1 MSTTKDI
8 RIFQFLDIYGSKFDA
23 SLCSAPD
30 INFQQ
35 TPQYSIIAPTSTTSP
50 FPEGCRL
57 YQILSFF
64 TPTFPAPGP
73 NHFYIKLDFKRH
85 TREASGLTDLRPTS
99 MIMTKTTK
107 RMLELSDD
115 SEFDECFDDENLKL
129 LVEQGIVNVISEV
142 GKDEKSRFMLVE
154 LLLSSDELIRSCQL
168 CQTFGS
174 KDSSWEDA
182 TRVGERYKM
191 CGGCKAQKVFY
202 CSKAC
207 QKRMNIFG
215 GCHLMIEHW
224 KGNELMFFMGHKAVC
239 GKSEDVVRRIIQ
251 DARRKEFLMLG
262 NASMGRQVCQQWR
275 QM

>member
-35 TPQYSIIAPTSTTSP
+35 NPQYSIIAPTTTTSP

-73 NHFYIKLDFKRH
+73 KHFYIKLDFKRH

-99 MIMTKTTK
+99 MVLTKTTK

-115 SEFDECFDDENLKL
+115 SEFDVCFDGENLKL
-129 LVEQGIVNVISEV
+129 LVEQGIVKVISEV
-142 GKDEKSRFMLVE
+142 GRDEKSRFILVE
-154 LLLSSDELIRSCQL
+154 LLLSSDELIRSCEC
-168 CQTFGS
+168 CQTFFKGA
-174 KDSSWEDA
+174 SWEDA
-182 TRVGERYKM
+182 TRDGERYKM
-191 CGGCKAQKVFY
+191 SGGCKAQKVFY
-202 CSKAC
+202 CSKQC
-207 QKRMNIFG
+207 QKSMNIRFG
-215 GCHLMIEHW
+215 DI
-224 KGNELMFFMGHKAVC
+224 
-239 GKSEDVVRRIIQ
+239 
-251 DARRKEFLMLG
+251 
-262 NASMGRQVCQQWR
+262 
-275 QM
+275 